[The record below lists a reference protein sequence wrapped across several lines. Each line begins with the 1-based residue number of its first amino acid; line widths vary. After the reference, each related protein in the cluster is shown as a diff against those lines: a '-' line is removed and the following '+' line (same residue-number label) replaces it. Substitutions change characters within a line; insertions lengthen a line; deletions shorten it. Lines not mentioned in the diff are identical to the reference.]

1 MEKMMEKDLTL
12 STLFEIVNKGSGG
25 KVKIIIEI

>member
-1 MEKMMEKDLTL
+1 MQKMMEKDLTL
-12 STLFEIVNKGSGG
+12 ATLFKIVNKGSGG